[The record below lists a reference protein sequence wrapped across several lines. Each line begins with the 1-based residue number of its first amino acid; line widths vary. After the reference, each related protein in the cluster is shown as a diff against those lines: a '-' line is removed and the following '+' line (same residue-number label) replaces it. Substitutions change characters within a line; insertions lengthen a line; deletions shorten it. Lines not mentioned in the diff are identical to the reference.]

1 MPKPEKLKK
10 EPVSETDKA
19 YNGILELVLGH
30 QLRPGERTSVMLLAS
45 QLHLG
50 RTPVK
55 EAITRLQTE
64 GLLSVSERSGT
75 TVNAIDVEEAK
86 QLFALR
92 QVLEDF
98 AAEQAVKHATPAQI
112 RQLKELAK
120 QMRRQSVDSKGH
132 SLLSSRFVNSN
143 VTFHALIVAASGNQY
158 LARLYT
164 QIQMHVQIVTYLI
177 SRGDD
182 PGAAAARQ
190 KEHEAIVAALA
201 DRDAKRLRT
210 ALRAHAQTTARIILQ
225 NFESDSATAA
235 KKPPRR
241 PNTETRPRSPL

>member
-1 MPKPEKLKK
+1 MPNSEKPEKDT
-10 EPVSETDKA
+10 VSETDKA

-45 QLHLG
+45 RLNLG

-98 AAEQAVKHATPAQI
+98 AAEQAVKHATPTQI
-112 RQLKELAK
+112 KQLKELAK
-120 QMRRQSVDSKGH
+120 QMRRQSVDSKGR
-132 SLLSSRFVNSN
+132 SLLSTRFVNSN

-182 PGAAAARQ
+182 PDAAAARQ

-201 DRDAKRLRT
+201 DRDAKRLKS

-225 NFESDSATAA
+225 NFDSKRAPAV

-241 PNTETRPRSPL
+241 PTAEARPRGVL

>member
-1 MPKPEKLKK
+1 MPTPEKSEK
-10 EPVSETDKA
+10 EAVSETDKA
-19 YNGILELVLGH
+19 YNGILELVLCH
-30 QLRPGERTSVMLLAS
+30 RLRPGERTSVMLLAS
-45 QLHLG
+45 RLNLG

-75 TVNAIDVEEAK
+75 TVNAIDLTEAK

-98 AAEQAVKHATPAQI
+98 AAEEAVKHATRAQI
-112 RQLKELAK
+112 KQLKELAK

-132 SLLSSRFVNSN
+132 SLLSTRFVNSN
-143 VTFHALIVAASGNQY
+143 VAFHALIVAASGNQY

-182 PGAAAARQ
+182 PDAAAARQ
-190 KEHEAIVAALA
+190 QEHEAIVAAFA
-201 DRDAKRLRT
+201 ARDAKRLKA
-210 ALRAHAQTTARIILQ
+210 ALRAHAQTTARIILRDF
-225 NFESDSATAA
+225 NSDNAA
-235 KKPPRR
+235 KTLPSRR
-241 PNTETRPRSPL
+241 RNAETRPRVPL

>member
-1 MPKPEKLKK
+1 MPKLEKEAL
-10 EPVSETDKA
+10 SETDKA
-19 YNGILELVLGH
+19 YNGILELVLGR

-45 QLHLG
+45 RLHLG

-75 TVNAIDVEEAK
+75 TVNAVDMAEAK

-98 AAEQAVKHATPAQI
+98 AAEQAVKHATQAQI
-112 RQLKELAK
+112 KRLKDLAK

-132 SLLSSRFVNSN
+132 SLLSTRFVNSN
-143 VTFHALIVAASGNQY
+143 VSFHALVVAASGNQY

-182 PGAAAARQ
+182 PDAAAARQ
-190 KEHEAIVAALA
+190 REHEAIVAALA
-201 DRDAKRLRT
+201 DRDAKRLKT
-210 ALRAHAQTTARIILQ
+210 ALRVHAQTTARIILQ
-225 NFESDSATAA
+225 HFDSDNAPAL

-241 PNTETRPRSPL
+241 SDVESRPRNLI

>member
-1 MPKPEKLKK
+1 MPNTKKPQQET
-10 EPVSETDKA
+10 VSETDKA

-30 QLRPGERTSVMLLAS
+30 QLRPGERTSVILLAS
-45 QLHLG
+45 RLNLG

-75 TVNAIDVEEAK
+75 TVNAINVEEAR

-98 AAEQAVKHATPAQI
+98 AAEEAVKHATAAQI
-112 RQLKELAK
+112 KQLRELAK

-132 SLLSSRFVNSN
+132 SLLSTRFVNSN

-182 PGAAAARQ
+182 PDAAAARQ

-201 DRDAKRLRT
+201 DRDAKRLKS
-210 ALRAHAQTTARIILQ
+210 ALRMHAQTTARIILR
-225 NFESDSATAA
+225 NFDSDRTAA
-235 KKPPRR
+235 VKKPPH
-241 PNTETRPRSPL
+241 RSAVDIRSRELL

>member
-1 MPKPEKLKK
+1 MPNSQKPEK
-10 EPVSETDKA
+10 EIVSETDKA

-45 QLHLG
+45 RLNLG

-98 AAEQAVKHATPAQI
+98 AAEEAVKHATPAQI
-112 RQLKELAK
+112 KQLKELAK

-132 SLLSSRFVNSN
+132 SLLSTRFVNSN
-143 VTFHALIVAASGNQY
+143 VAFHALIVAASGNQY

-182 PGAAAARQ
+182 PDAAAARQ
-190 KEHEAIVAALA
+190 KEHEAIVAAMA
-201 DRDAKRLRT
+201 DRDAKRLKS

-225 NFESDSATAA
+225 NFNSDSAAA
-235 KKPPRR
+235 LKKPPRR
-241 PNTETRPRSPL
+241 AIAETRSRGIL